1 MKRQKGSQ
9 IDLQMALRK
18 ELETGPRT
26 EISGG
31 GEACCGPAGQ
41 TGDWKVVP
49 KWFRSGSEAALKNSD
64 FSERNPTQ

>member
-9 IDLQMALRK
+9 IDLQMTLRM

-31 GEACCGPAGQ
+31 ARRAVGPLARQ
-41 TGDWKVVP
+41 VTG
-49 KWFRSGSEAALKNSD
+49 KWFRSGSEAAPKNSD
-64 FSERNPTQ
+64 FSKRNPRVEHGV